1 MENESNDWDDLLK
14 DTDIF
19 NAGSY
24 AEDSPAGYT
33 TAVDDV
39 SAERD
44 RQLEKKRKVR
54 EEAEEVAE
62 AKIAKA
68 KQDVADKSSTK
79 EKTPEAKATE
89 TKSENKKP
97 DQNPK
102 SDKSEKPKQTDQKKI

>member
-33 TAVDDV
+33 NAVDDV

-44 RQLEKKRKVR
+44 RQLDKKRKAR
-54 EEAEEVAE
+54 EEAEDVAD

-68 KQDVADKSSTK
+68 KQDVADKSSTNPK
-79 EKTPEAKATE
+79 SKNTE
-89 TKSENKKP
+89 TKSENKKA
-97 DQNPK
+97 DQKPN
-102 SDKSEKPKQTDQKKI
+102 SDKP

>member
-1 MENESNDWDDLLK
+1 MK

-44 RQLEKKRKVR
+44 RQLEKKRKAR
-54 EEAEEVAE
+54 QDAEDAEE

-68 KQDVADKSSTK
+68 KLDVAVKSSTHIK
-79 EKTPEAKATE
+79 EKTHE
-89 TKSENKKP
+89 TKTTEEKLETKKP
-97 DQNPK
+97 
-102 SDKSEKPKQTDQKKI
+102 E

>member
-1 MENESNDWDDLLK
+1 MENESADWDDLLK

-44 RQLEKKRKVR
+44 RQLEKKRKAR
-54 EEAEEVAE
+54 EQAEAEAE

-68 KQDVADKSSTK
+68 KEEVAEKSK
-79 EKTPEAKATE
+79 AK
-89 TKSENKKP
+89 KK
-97 DQNPK
+97 
-102 SDKSEKPKQTDQKKI
+102 